1 MVSFVGMRRSTV
13 GKVYWIRRIQ
23 SDGLVIRLN
32 GCIVIFIRHL
42 RIARLL
48 ELFCLRF
55 IVC

>member
-13 GKVYWIRRIQ
+13 GKVNWIRRIQ

-32 GCIVIFIRHL
+32 GCVVIFIRHL